1 MGASTMQSL
10 MQDLRYALRS
20 LRRAPGFAIVAIVTL
35 GLGLAVN
42 TTVFSVINGVLL
54 RPLPVPHAEQI
65 TVLASQ
71 QKGDDGFKMFSYLDY
86 KDVERDTTQVF
97 SDVFGYRLTLSSLI
111 ADGRGDHTIMARVT
125 GNFFSA
131 LGVTPAAGRLIL
143 PSEGQTPGA
152 DSVVVLG
159 YSFWQRRFGGDASV
173 VGKQVTLDGISAT
186 IVGVAPKGFHGM
198 NAMMDMDGYY
208 PFSAPFGHG
217 EDDRQKAIEEA
228 FSHRDNRSLLLMG
241 RLKPGATLEE
251 ARAALKL
258 SANRLAQNYPDV
270 DKDFSIQLY
279 PERLARPE
287 PDANA
292 TLPRVAIAFAVLAG
306 LVLLVACFNIANV
319 LLVRANAREREMGVR
334 SAMGAGRGR
343 LIRQF
348 LTESLLLS
356 LCGAAVGLLL
366 ATWAGTFLS
375 SLPLGTDLP
384 LHFDFSF
391 DASVYIFALGT
402 VVFTAIV
409 VGLVPA
415 LRVARADVNT
425 LLREGGRSSS
435 DGRKRHIVRNVLV
448 GAQLAASMLLLI
460 VAGLFTRSLS
470 KAQQL
475 DLGFNPDHVLNLSV
489 DLNQLNYSDPRG
501 MEFFK
506 EAQERIAAIPGVV
519 SVAQAFTVPLGV
531 VSADS
536 AVTIPGRE
544 TQAGQQPPHV
554 MNDPVTP
561 DYFRTMEI
569 PLVSGRLFTEADT
582 DKTPRV
588 AVINETMARQLWPH
602 ANAVGQRFD
611 DGNKGGALEVV
622 GIVRDAVYKE
632 LPSDHNTPFFYLP
645 LAQQYI
651 PMRTFHVRTSVP
663 PASIAAQVEAQI
675 RALAPGLPITQV
687 QTMTQALQGLNGLF
701 FYRFGAQLTS
711 AMGVLGLILAVV
723 GVFSMVSYS
732 AAQRTQ
738 EIGIRMA
745 LGAEPRDILAMVMR
759 QSALVVGVGLLVG
772 LAIAFAGTRAIA
784 NFIVGIKP
792 TDPATFITVAVSL
805 TLVALVACWLPARRA
820 TKVSPLVALR
830 HD

>member
-1 MGASTMQSL
+1 MQSL
-10 MQDLRYALRS
+10 LQDLRYALRS
-20 LRRAPGFAIVAIVTL
+20 LRRAPGFAIVAILTL

-54 RPLPVPHAEQI
+54 RPLPVPNPEQI
-65 TVLASQ
+65 SVLASK
-71 QKGDDGFKMFSYLDY
+71 QKGDDGFQMFSYLDY
-86 KDVERDTTQVF
+86 KDVQRDTTQVF

-111 ADGRGDHTIMARVT
+111 ADGRGDHTIMSRVT

-131 LGVTPAAGRLIL
+131 LGVQPAAGRLIL
-143 PSEGQTPGA
+143 PTEGQVPGA

-159 YSFWQRRFGGDASV
+159 YNYWQRRFGGDPSV
-173 VGKQVTLDGISAT
+173 IGKQVTLDGKSAT
-186 IVGVAPKGFHGM
+186 IIGVAAKGFHGM

-217 EDDRQKAIEEA
+217 EDDRQKAVEDA
-228 FSHRDNRSLLLMG
+228 FTHRDGRSLLLVA
-241 RLKPGATLEE
+241 RLKPGVSVNE
-251 ARAALKL
+251 ARAALKVE
-258 SANRLAQNYPDV
+258 ADRLAQNFPAI
-270 DKDFSIQLY
+270 DKDLSIQLY
-279 PERLARPE
+279 PERLARPD
-287 PDANA
+287 PDPDA

-334 SAMGAGRGR
+334 AALGAGRGR

-348 LTESLLLS
+348 LTESLMLS
-356 LCGAAVGLLL
+356 FCGALVGLLL
-366 ATWAGTFLS
+366 ATWAGSFLS

-391 DASVYIFALGT
+391 DSSVYLFALGT
-402 VVFTAIV
+402 VIVTAIV

-415 LRVARADVNT
+415 LRVARADVNS
-425 LLREGGRSSS
+425 LLREGGRSAS
-435 DGRKRHIVRNVLV
+435 DGRKSHFVRNTLV

-460 VAGLFTRSLS
+460 VAGLFTRSLG

-475 DLGFNPDHVLNLSV
+475 NLGFNPDHVLNLSV
-489 DLNQLNYSDPRG
+489 DVNQLNYSDPRG
-501 MEFFK
+501 EAFFK

-519 SVAQAFTVPLGV
+519 SVAEAFTVPLGV

-536 AVTIPGRE
+536 AITIPGHALS
-544 TQAGQQPPHV
+544 AGEQPPHV

-561 DYFRTMEI
+561 EYFRTLEI
-569 PLVSGRLFTEADT
+569 PLVEGRGFTAQDN
-582 DKTPRV
+582 DKAPRV
-588 AVINETMARQLWPH
+588 AVINQTMARQFWPGRSALGEH
-602 ANAVGQRFD
+602 FD
-611 DGNKGGALEVV
+611 DGNKGGSLEVV
-622 GIVRDAVYKE
+622 GVAGDAVYKE
-632 LPSDHNTPFFYLP
+632 ISTERNTPFFYLP

-663 PASIAAQVEAQI
+663 PASIASQAEAQI
-675 RALAPGLPITQV
+675 RALAPGLPVTQV
-687 QTMTQALQGLNGLF
+687 ETMTQALQGLNGFF

-738 EIGIRMA
+738 EIGIRMV
-745 LGAEPRDILAMVMR
+745 LGAEPRDILAMVLR
-759 QSALVVGVGLLVG
+759 QSALVVGAGLLVG
-772 LAIAFAGTRAIA
+772 FAIALVGTRAIA

-792 TDPATFITVAVSL
+792 TDPATFIAVP
-805 TLVALVACWLPARRA
+805 VALTIVALFACWLPARRA
-820 TKVSPLVALR
+820 TRVSPLTALR